1 MSLLVCSLLLWWVP
15 RCCFAYGWQ
24 IPVLIAS
31 SDCTISFSM
40 SLWVACHRVAPF
52 STAGFESVRWRN
64 YAWTE
69 TIRIRFG
76 HVFAFL
82 HLLRYAKIPKLVSP
96 SRVLP
101 APQIFNSAVAARPA
115 RCWRAKM
122 TRFLSLLLPLRRWAS
137 YWLTVR
143 ISWPMRMKCWCVWTS
158 CWHRITSSA

>member
-1 MSLLVCSLLLWWVP
+1 MAHVAGLLIRQRQLTVERGCNMETRAHHVVIGLFTLIVVSAALLFCLWLTNSGSDRQFRLYDIV
-15 RCCFAYGWQ
+15 FNE
-24 IPVLIAS
+24 PVSGLSQGSTVQYSGI
-31 SDCTISFSM
+31 
-40 SLWVACHRVAPF
+40 RVGEVTQLRP
-52 STAGFESVRWRN
+52 
-64 YAWTE
+64 TE

-122 TRFLSLLLPLRRWAS
+122 TRFLSLLLPFADEPV
-137 YWLTVR
+137 TG
-143 ISWPMRMKCWCVWTS
+143 
-158 CWHRITSSA
+158 